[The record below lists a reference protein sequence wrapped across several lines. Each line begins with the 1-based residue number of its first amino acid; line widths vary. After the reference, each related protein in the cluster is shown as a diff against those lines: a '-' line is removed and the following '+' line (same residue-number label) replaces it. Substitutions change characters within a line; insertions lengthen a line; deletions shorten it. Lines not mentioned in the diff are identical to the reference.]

1 MVSLATVLLHGKK
14 IIEEL
19 FEENERLIEEN
30 EKLKKEIEELKNS
43 LEKLMKENMELQE
56 IAYKEV
62 RDIIKSI
69 SNGEIIDVIKEFIFT
84 KKIKEAI
91 KMIVLLNEIFHGPT
105 YNLLRNLKKEEI
117 INKDGFYD
125 YVYKQVKLIR
135 FLKFGSMQLAFFYL
149 DNRLREEI
157 LKEKI
162 RKLLDEETKK
172 DLSYIR
178 FELGRGDSLKILKE
192 LGRKY
197 NCLPIILYLGFMGVE
212 SYIYVRFIVPN
223 KIKNSL
229 VSLIEEMLLNLWKN
243 ISENYSSYHFSYDI
257 TYFPLDGNFL
267 VRIKYPLPLAH
278 KSKEDEEII
287 ENKVCETLEK
297 IIKNFEFRYQH
308 FKD

>member
-1 MVSLATVLLHGKK
+1 
-14 IIEEL
+14 
-19 FEENERLIEEN
+19 
-30 EKLKKEIEELKNS
+30 
-43 LEKLMKENMELQE
+43 
-56 IAYKEV
+56 
-62 RDIIKSI
+62 
-69 SNGEIIDVIKEFIFT
+69 
-84 KKIKEAI
+84 
-91 KMIVLLNEIFHGPT
+91 
-105 YNLLRNLKKEEI
+105 
-117 INKDGFYD
+117 
-125 YVYKQVKLIR
+125 
-135 FLKFGSMQLAFFYL
+135 MQLAFFYL

-229 VSLIEEMLLNLWKN
+229 VSLIQEMLLNLWKN